1 MILLFVAIMN
11 NAMLIT
17 AFYYYHDDFP
27 STSQFHDIMKLSI
40 RKGDARNSTVM

>member
-1 MILLFVAIMN
+1 MILFGVAIMN

-27 STSQFHDIMKLSI
+27 DTHPLS
-40 RKGDARNSTVM
+40 